1 MEALLVI
8 DFHTHFLE
16 KGDFSLVKKNA
27 IHLIDVF
34 KENNLPVIAVE
45 HIDNKTNKPFS
56 LDPNI
61 QKNADMIFSKNKPS
75 AFKDTDLQ
83 QYLLSLGVNELI
95 IIGFNMEYCI
105 LFNSIIANELG
116 FKVTVIEDACA
127 TVNDSE
133 TYEMPGLDI
142 NNFVST
148 VLHWS
153 NEVEVLML
161 DEYVI

>member
-34 KENNLPVIAVE
+34 KENNLPVIAME

-61 QKNADMIFSKNKPS
+61 QKNADKIFSKNKPS

-83 QYLLSLGVNELI
+83 QYLLSLGVNKVN

-142 NNFVST
+142 NDFVST
-148 VLHWS
+148 ILHWS
-153 NEVEVLML
+153 DEIEVLML
-161 DEYVI
+161 DEYV

>member
-16 KGDFSLVKKNA
+16 KGDFSEVKKNA
-27 IHLIDVF
+27 IHLVEIF
-34 KENNLPVIAVE
+34 KENKLPVIAVE
-45 HIDNKTNKPFS
+45 HINHETNKPFP
-56 LDPNI
+56 LDPVI
-61 QKNADMIFSKNKPS
+61 HKNTDKIYSKNKPS

-83 QYLLSLGVNELI
+83 QYLISLGVTELI

-105 LFNSIIANELG
+105 LFNAIIANELG

-127 TVNDSE
+127 TVNNSE

-142 NNFVST
+142 NDFVST

-153 NEVEVLML
+153 DEVEVLMI
-161 DEYVI
+161 DEYV

>member
-16 KGDFSLVKKNA
+16 KSDFSVVKKNA
-27 IHLIDVF
+27 IHLVEVF
-34 KENNLPVIAVE
+34 KENKSPIIAVE
-45 HIDNKTNKPFS
+45 LINHETNKPLP
-56 LDPNI
+56 LDPVI
-61 QKNADMIFSKNKPS
+61 HKNADKIYSKNKPS

-83 QYLLSLGVNELI
+83 QYLISLGVTELI

-105 LFNSIIANELG
+105 LFNAIIANELG

-142 NNFVST
+142 NDFVST

-153 NEVEVLML
+153 DEVEVLMI
-161 DEYVI
+161 DEYV